1 MNACG
6 QHNMANIGFQGMTVR
21 TKDKLVAPAL
31 QVLLG
36 GGNLGDGNAVFA
48 DKVVKVP
55 SRRGPE
61 ALRRIFND
69 FETNANGKQF
79 VEYYK
84 EKGEKYFYNFLQDLQ
99 DVTNLTQEDFI
110 DWGEEEKYV
119 KAIGVGECAG
129 VVIDLIATLFLESEE
144 KIDNAREA
152 YENKVY
158 SGAIYYA
165 YQSLVNTAKAMLL
178 AENKKTNTHAGIIK
192 QFDELFIASGKIEL
206 NTSFSEL
213 IYQINKNA
221 PTKEFCSQYINDS
234 AKLLEKVKRFRE
246 LSNTFVESVI

>member
-21 TKDKLVAPAL
+21 TKDKLIAPAL

-36 GGNLGDGNAVFA
+36 GGNLGDGNALFA

-61 ALRRIFND
+61 ALRRILND
-69 FETNANGKQF
+69 FESNANGKQF
-79 VEYYK
+79 VDYYK
-84 EKGEKYFYNFLQDLQ
+84 EKGEKYFYNFLHDLQ

-119 KAIGVGECAG
+119 KAIGIGECAG

-144 KIDNAREA
+144 KIENAKES
-152 YENKVY
+152 YKNEIY

-178 AENKKTNTHAGIIK
+178 AESKKTNTHAGIIK
-192 QFDELFIASGKIEL
+192 QFDELFVGSGKIEL

-221 PTKEFCSQYINDS
+221 PSKEFCLQYINDS
-234 AKLLEKVKRFRE
+234 EILLKKVKEFRV
-246 LSNTFVESVI
+246 LSNNLAESVS

>member
-36 GGNLGDGNAVFA
+36 GQNNGDGNAIFA

-55 SRRGPE
+55 SKRGPE
-61 ALRRIFND
+61 ALRRILND
-69 FETNANGKQF
+69 FETNSNTSKFGD
-79 VEYYK
+79 YYK
-84 EKGEKYFYNFLQDLQ
+84 EKGEKYFYNFLNDLQ

-110 DWGEEEKYV
+110 DWGESEKYV

-144 KIDNAREA
+144 KIENAKEA
-152 YENKVY
+152 LENGVY

-165 YQSLVNTAKAMLL
+165 YQSMVNSAKAMLL
-178 AENKKTNTHAGIIK
+178 AEKKKTNTHASIIA
-192 QFDELFIASGKIEL
+192 QFDELFVASGKIDL
-206 NTSFSEL
+206 GTSFSEL
-213 IYQINKNA
+213 IYQINKFA
-221 PTKEFCSQYINDS
+221 PTKAFAEKYIND
-234 AKLLEKVKRFRE
+234 ATLFLQKVRAFRAAE
-246 LSNTFVESVI
+246 TTIAQ